1 MPAKQ
6 KNAQP
11 AQEALRSHRH
21 ICPKPKGLL
30 LAVGGHENKGEA
42 PEKGSNQDENRNFAS
57 ESILKRFCE
66 ELKGD
71 DPLVLVLP
79 VASVEPQEA
88 ADDYLEVFRRLGV
101 NRVQMLDVRERAE
114 ANSQETLR
122 LIDEATG
129 FYFTGGDQL
138 RLTGLLGGTK
148 LLLRLKER
156 YTYDEI
162 LIGGTSAGAAALST
176 PMIYQGL
183 NDAGFR
189 KGEISITT
197 GLQFM
202 HDVAI
207 DTHFIARGRI
217 ARMAQIIATNPTC
230 IGLGLE
236 EDTAVLVRNG
246 YDLEV
251 IGSGLIT
258 ILEGGD
264 CTRNNIY
271 EISVDTP
278 FTIRDLRLHFLS
290 AGETYRLPVPPEL
303 HL

>member
-1 MPAKQ
+1 MQA
-6 KNAQP
+6 
-11 AQEALRSHRH
+11 HRH
-21 ICPKPKGLL
+21 TCPTPKGIL

-42 PEKGSNQDENRNFAS
+42 PEKGSNQAENRNFAA
-57 ESILKRFCE
+57 ESILKRFSE
-66 ELKGD
+66 ELRGD

-79 VASVEPQEA
+79 IASSEPKEA
-88 ADDYLEVFRRLGV
+88 AEDYLKIFTELGIK
-101 NRVQMLDVRERAE
+101 RVQVLDIREREE
-114 ANSQETLR
+114 ANSQDTLD
-122 LIDEATG
+122 LINEATG
-129 FYFTGGDQL
+129 FWFTGGDQL
-138 RLTGLLGGTK
+138 RLTALLGGTK

-156 YTYDEI
+156 YTYDDV
-162 LIGGTSAGAAALST
+162 LIAGTSAGAAALST

-189 KGEISITT
+189 KGEISLTT

-230 IGLGLE
+230 LGIGLE

-251 IGSGLIT
+251 VGSGLVT
-258 ILEGGD
+258 VLEGTD
-264 CTRNNIY
+264 STRNNIF
-271 EISVDTP
+271 EISPDTP

-290 AGETYRLPVPPEL
+290 AGGRYQLPIPPEL

>member
-1 MPAKQ
+1 MQA
-6 KNAQP
+6 
-11 AQEALRSHRH
+11 HRH
-21 ICPKPKGLL
+21 TCPTPKGIL

-42 PEKGSNQDENRNFAS
+42 PEKGSNQAENRNFAA
-57 ESILKRFCE
+57 ESILKRFSE
-66 ELKGD
+66 ELRGD

-79 VASVEPQEA
+79 IASSEPKEA
-88 ADDYLEVFRRLGV
+88 AEDYLKIFTELGIK
-101 NRVQMLDVRERAE
+101 RVQVLDIGEREE
-114 ANSQETLR
+114 ANSQDTLD
-122 LIDEATG
+122 LVNEATG
-129 FYFTGGDQL
+129 FWFTGGDQL
-138 RLTGLLGGTK
+138 RLTALLGGTK

-156 YTYDEI
+156 YTYDDV
-162 LIGGTSAGAAALST
+162 LIAGTSAGAAALST

-189 KGEISITT
+189 KGEISLTT

-230 IGLGLE
+230 LGIGLE

-251 IGSGLIT
+251 VGSGLVT
-258 ILEGGD
+258 VLEGTD
-264 CTRNNIY
+264 STRNNIF
-271 EISVDTP
+271 EISPDTP

-290 AGETYRLPVPPEL
+290 AGERYQLPIPPEL